1 MTLCMC
7 DYRATG
13 AGNFDFYRDCPRVRE
28 IQTDI
33 SELIL
38 DYLRA
43 HPRIEIPGAHPIRVI
58 LPQR

>member
-1 MTLCMC
+1 MC

-13 AGNFDFYRDCPRVRE
+13 SGNFDFYRDCPRVRE

-38 DYLRA
+38 DAFRGCE
-43 HPRIEIPGAHPIRVI
+43 EIDIPEESPYRVI
-58 LPQR
+58 R